1 MKLIQRIEIK
11 ANEFMF
17 WNEEKAKQID
27 EMLLER
33 ELVQSKIASEDLLK
47 Q

>member
-1 MKLIQRIEIK
+1 MMKLIQRIELK
-11 ANEFMF
+11 ANDFIY

-33 ELVQSKIASEDLLK
+33 ELVQSKIASEE
-47 Q
+47 